1 MTWCIFL
8 HKNPL
13 YGLHWIVCWSKN
25 TPKKEKK
32 NTDDGLDNTRIFCI
46 WPFIFSKSLWVG
58 GFNLSQLYEFLI
70 GWFDFVA
77 HRLDQYAHC

>member
-1 MTWCIFL
+1 MMDWIIPRFFVSD
-8 HKNPL
+8 PL
-13 YGLHWIVCWSKN
+13 
-25 TPKKEKK
+25 
-32 NTDDGLDNTRIFCI
+32 
-46 WPFIFSKSLWVG
+46 FSQKSSWVG

>member
-1 MTWCIFL
+1 L
-8 HKNPL
+8 HKNLL
-13 YGLHWIVCWSKN
+13 YELHWIVGAKIY
-25 TPKKEKK
+25 PKRKK
-32 NTDDGLDNTRIFCI
+32 RTLMMDWIILGFFVSGPL
-46 WPFIFSKSLWVG
+46 FSQKSSWVG